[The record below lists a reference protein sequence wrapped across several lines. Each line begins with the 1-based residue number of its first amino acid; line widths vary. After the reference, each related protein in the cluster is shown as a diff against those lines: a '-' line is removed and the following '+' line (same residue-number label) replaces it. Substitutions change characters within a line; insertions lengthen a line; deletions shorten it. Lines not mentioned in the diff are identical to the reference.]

1 MPFFVGLLHFG
12 LGVNAQGIGNPVDV
26 VEIRDDF
33 DGVENVAV
41 AQAVLAQRLK
51 MPRLQCP
58 RSARHHLR
66 KSAQSLLA
74 RSKVGAIVVVLDV
87 FGQLRIVRFSTEI
100 LPVSFDSI
108 ETVVGPGSH
117 CGQHFTFGPRKA
129 RGAKHG
135 DAIHFHGG
143 L

>member
-12 LGVNAQGIGNPVDV
+12 LGVDPQGVRNAVDVIEIGN
-26 VEIRDDF
+26 DF

-41 AQAVLAQRLK
+41 AQAVLPQRLK
-51 MPRLQCP
+51 MPYVERP

-74 RSKVGAIVVVLDV
+74 GSKVGAVVVVLDV
-87 FGQLRIVRFSTEI
+87 FGQLRVVRFGTEI
-100 LPVSFDSI
+100 LSVSFDSI

-117 CGQHFTFGPRKA
+117 GGQHLTLGPGKS

-135 DAIHFHGG
+135 GAI
-143 L
+143 